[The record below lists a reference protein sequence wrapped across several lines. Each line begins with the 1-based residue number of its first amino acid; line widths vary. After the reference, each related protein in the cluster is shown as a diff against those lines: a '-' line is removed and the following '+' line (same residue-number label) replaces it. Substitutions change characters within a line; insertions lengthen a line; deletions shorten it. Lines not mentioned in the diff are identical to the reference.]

1 MKKNQKVFIIEDD
14 KIASSIIKNIMKL
27 NKSISIIEVFSN
39 GLFALEKLE
48 ELNKLN
54 EKLPDFIVLDF
65 DMPLMNGLEFLEN
78 IKFLKG
84 INKIPIF
91 INSSTDEVIEI
102 LTCLNYE
109 NVKGSFSK
117 PFSTQTLNTIL
128 EHVESKMPI
137 N

>member
-27 NKSISIIEVFSN
+27 NKSISIIEVFPN

-54 EKLPDFIVLDF
+54 EKLPDFMVLDF

-78 IKFLKG
+78 IKYLKG

-91 INSSTDEVIEI
+91 INCSSDEVIEI

-109 NVKGSFSK
+109 NVKESFSK
-117 PFSTQTLNTIL
+117 PFSKQTLHVIL
-128 EHVESKMPI
+128 EYVESKMLI